1 MVDVYENNNQNF
13 LIIIT
18 AFFCFIFQA
27 ESPSSGKFTALAL
40 YLVTCLLF
48 LVGVFIES
56 IFILH
61 EQQGTEEKM
70 EMELTIAKWK
80 LAAGKISNNVLK
92 ADKSVQTNTTKT
104 KKMNTN
110 IKKIDIY
117 AFIISAAM
125 FFVFNIIYW
134 IYYLAK

>member
-1 MVDVYENNNQNF
+1 MKIIFNQNF
-13 LIIIT
+13 LFIIT

-61 EQQGTEEKM
+61 EQQGNEEKM
-70 EMELTIAKWK
+70 EMEIVIARWK
-80 LAAGKISNNVLK
+80 LAARKGSNNVLK
-92 ADKSVQTNTTKT
+92 DDKAVETSTKKT
-104 KKMNTN
+104 KSMKTD

-125 FFVFNIIYW
+125 FFVFNLIYW

>member
-1 MVDVYENNNQNF
+1 MKINQNF

-61 EQQGTEEKM
+61 EQQGNEENM
-70 EMELTIAKWK
+70 ERELIIAKWK

>member
-1 MVDVYENNNQNF
+1 MFNKIWINVTTY
-13 LIIIT
+13 
-18 AFFCFIFQA
+18 FIFQA

-61 EQQGTEEKM
+61 EQQGNEEKM
-70 EMELTIAKWK
+70 EMEIAIARWK
-80 LAAGKISNNVLK
+80 LAARKGSNNVLK
-92 ADKSVQTNTTKT
+92 DDKAVEASTKKT
-104 KKMNTN
+104 KSMKTD

>member
-1 MVDVYENNNQNF
+1 MKINQNF

-61 EQQGTEEKM
+61 EQQGNEEKM

-80 LAAGKISNNVLK
+80 LAAGKISNNDLK
-92 ADKSVQTNTTKT
+92 TDKAVQTNIQTKPKSKIMRT
-104 KKMNTN
+104 D

-117 AFIISAAM
+117 AFIISAAL